1 MAQRGRRPAN
11 DVLPVFRLRDIP
23 TKPARGA
30 WKGVPWMQFT
40 GTVQLRLP
48 LAGWDGLTNEEFEVR
63 LGKKTISVTC
73 TRQDGEGRL
82 ADLTKSVSGELK
94 SAIMPEDCWYN
105 IEPDLYEPH
114 LVLVIELAK
123 ACHEPW
129 TTIFEHTSRTG
140 EDVKGLN
147 PLKSGRPPDV
157 QDPYLGVARG
167 FLCLE
172 LQHMQTYE
180 ELTFRIILDA
190 KKLDEVIDRA
200 SFYNKIFGVDVSAEY
215 FKLFIRGDDN
225 SPVLMG
231 ALGGRVQPDHT
242 TLNILWIQR
251 EVEGHRI
258 KGTMEELPCLDVTLK
273 KHTDSLGDW
282 DELIRED
289 EEVLNNPQGSLEDY
303 ERRLK
308 REPSPDREDYTPDDH
323 ADEQKEKADA
333 AFKAENYRDAVV
345 YYTRGLR
352 FTPQNEKLLSNR
364 SATYAKLMKFQLA
377 LDDALE
383 AERINPRW
391 SKIYFRKGHA
401 YRGLRKYDD
410 AIVAYEVGKDLDPAN
425 AEWDREIKRTQA
437 MKSALEEKRK
447 AKAK

>member
-1 MAQRGRRPAN
+1 
-11 DVLPVFRLRDIP
+11 
-23 TKPARGA
+23 
-30 WKGVPWMQFT
+30 MQFT
-40 GTVQLRLP
+40 GTLQLRLP
-48 LAGWDGLTNEEFEVR
+48 LAGLDDLTNEEFEVR
-63 LGKKTISVTC
+63 LGKKTVSVKC
-73 TRQDGEGRL
+73 TRQDEEGRL
-82 ADLTKSVSGELK
+82 AALAKSVSGQLK
-94 SAIMPEDCWYN
+94 SAIMPEYCWYN

-114 LVLVIELAK
+114 MVLVIELAK
-123 ACHEPW
+123 SCHEPW
-129 TTIFEHTSRTG
+129 TAIFDTSNSHRSLHPG
-140 EDVKGLN
+140 AGMEEDVNSLS
-147 PLKSGRPPDV
+147 PLKPGRPPDV
-157 QDPYLGVARG
+157 EDPYLGVARG

-172 LQHMQTYE
+172 LQHMQTYDA
-180 ELTFRIILDA
+180 LTFRIILDA
-190 KKLDEVIDRA
+190 KKLDEAIDKA
-200 SFYNKIFGVDVSAEY
+200 AFYNKIFGADISAEF

-225 SPVLMG
+225 SPILMG
-231 ALGGRVQPDHT
+231 ALGGRVLPDHT
-242 TLNILWIQR
+242 HLDILWIQR

-273 KHTDSLGDW
+273 KASDSLGDW

-303 ERRLK
+303 EKRLR

-333 AFKAENYRDAVV
+333 AFKVENYRDAVV

-401 YRGLRKYDD
+401 YRGLKKFDD
-410 AIVAYEVGKDLDPAN
+410 AIMAYETGKDLDPSN
-425 AEWDREIKRTQA
+425 LEWDREIKRTQA
-437 MKSALEEKRK
+437 LKTAVEEKRK
-447 AKAK
+447 AKLK